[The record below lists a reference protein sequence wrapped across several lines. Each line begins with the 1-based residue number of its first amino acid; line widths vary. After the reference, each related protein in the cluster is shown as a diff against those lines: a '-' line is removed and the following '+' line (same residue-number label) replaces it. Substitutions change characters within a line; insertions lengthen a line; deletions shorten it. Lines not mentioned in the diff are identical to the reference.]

1 MREETKK
8 QLKIY
13 SVLVFV
19 LAIISAIN
27 VFASVP
33 SQLNSLQQPL
43 PASKPLLALATFGI
57 TLIGYGLIGLLGYYL
72 AKKLGWPGIF
82 NGKEG
87 WKKLF
92 LRPLYIGLIMGIFL
106 IFAQKVFV
114 SFHNLGELPHPPFPF
129 SILASIG
136 AGVGEELIFRLFLIS
151 LWALILGFIFKKFNK
166 QGIVNWIAIII
177 AALAFGAGHFP
188 NVMFLYGFTSLSQL
202 PIIFIIEIL
211 LLNGIIGVVAGK
223 EFIKYGFI
231 AAVGVHFWAD
241 IVWHVIYGLF
251 QIH

>member
-1 MREETKK
+1 
-8 QLKIY
+8 
-13 SVLVFV
+13 
-19 LAIISAIN
+19 
-27 VFASVP
+27 
-33 SQLNSLQQPL
+33 
-43 PASKPLLALATFGI
+43 
-57 TLIGYGLIGLLGYYL
+57 
-72 AKKLGWPGIF
+72 
-82 NGKEG
+82 
-87 WKKLF
+87 
-92 LRPLYIGLIMGIFL
+92 MGIFL

-188 NVMFLYGFTSLSQL
+188 NVMFLYGLTSLSQL